1 MFLYVEGIKSTPQH
15 RFPLIMLRLSIFQ
28 YASYRYHLM
37 AAMIMCSI
45 TLSAQHPISK
55 ALFQLMDAGNF
66 REAQEAIS
74 NYSVSEL
81 SALPDSVLFDY
92 YYLKAAIKGNDGDE
106 DNKRAYLIEAKKL
119 CEKSQGIHSPVYL
132 ELCWAIGNSF
142 ENAGDT
148 LSAFE
153 VYQAALIQSI
163 GLYSL
168 SDEDVKWQYEEIN
181 NKVIDWYR
189 DDNLRRRMVNH
200 RENLAP
206 RDVSK
211 DAVQNDLEFYYQFYK
226 DPIAK
231 KKLEEADSLYSL
243 SQWENAGQ
251 LYLEIGEATDD
262 NPIAKATLQ
271 ELATICLI
279 NVEDFQKAEELLL
292 SNLTLL
298 NNYKYTK
305 EYRRTLSQ
313 LSNLYNAIH
322 NYSKAKEFASEAKYR
337 YEEALDFSRGYIL
350 CLHRCAK
357 LERGNENYFLA
368 LLLEDVALQE
378 LYRNKTFG
386 VLSGKPTSREFFLA
400 DCLSSAAVHY
410 NQVGFRDQAYLNLE
424 KAIEIAIANNL
435 DASTYYSNLA
445 DLYIASRD
453 FGKAVVA
460 KQEAYNLSKSEYN
473 KIEIGTCLGL
483 AQFLAQQPI
492 SAKVVKETSN
502 YLISL
507 LSRTFAF
514 TTTNERRNFWSHFE
528 YYFPLLNFLAYQTDS
543 PELFIQIYNNILIEK
558 GLLLRTANNLRDE
571 IISEGKSEDISLYD
585 QLLQLR
591 LLLQSISQK
600 EAEIVKKKIEEID
613 KYLTKEYSSY
623 VNYVNSNEISWQDV
637 RRNLQEE
644 DIAIE
649 FYNIPETKWHEDES
663 DVDGKYRYCAITLRK
678 EYGYPHIIP
687 LFTDERL
694 LELDKEDLYETDSIY
709 NLIWKPLES
718 ELKGVKS
725 IYFAADRD
733 LHKIGIEYA
742 PLPGGGIIG
751 DKFNL
756 YRISST
762 RVLAEK
768 KKESRCDNAVLY
780 GGLRYDVGKDDLVA
794 ESRAGDYHPTSTSR
808 AFTAADSRYGVKYLP
823 GTLKE
828 VEEIA
833 QRFANRPRIVTDIS
847 GTEESF
853 KSLAGSS
860 TDIIHLATHG
870 FFWSEDD
877 ARKRDYVTFLN
888 PLNNA
893 VQSTEDKAL
902 MRSGLFFSGANIG
915 LKGEALPDD
924 VEDGVLTA
932 LELSNMNLG
941 NVDMVVMS
949 ACESGLGETSGEGV
963 FGLQR
968 GFKLAGANT
977 LLMSLWKVDD
987 AATQKLMTEFYKHY
1001 LSGKSKQ
1008 MSLHLA
1014 QESLKNSSE
1023 YSDPQYWAAF
1033 ILLDGLN

>member
-1 MFLYVEGIKSTPQH
+1 MASPRYLFIVLFMCDLPKFKELYRGI
-15 RFPLIMLRLSIFQ
+15 LAMVVLGLSVSNTF
-28 YASYRYHLM
+28 
-37 AAMIMCSI
+37 
-45 TLSAQHPISK
+45 AQHPICD
-55 ALFQLMDAGNF
+55 ALHQFLDTGDFGRANEVIHG
-66 REAQEAIS
+66 
-74 NYSVSEL
+74 YSVSEL
-81 SALPDSVLFDY
+81 AALPDSVLFDY

-453 FGKAVVA
+453 FSKAVVA

-473 KIEIGTCLGL
+473 KIEIGIGLGL
-483 AQFLAQQPI
+483 VQFLARQPI
-492 SAKVVKETSN
+492 SAQIVKETSN
-502 YLISL
+502 FLISL

-514 TTTNERRNFWSHFE
+514 TTTNERRNFWSYFE
-528 YYFPLLNFLAYQTDS
+528 YHFPLLNFLAYQTDS

-571 IISEGKSEDISLYD
+571 IILGGKSEDITLYD

-591 LLLQSISQK
+591 ELLPSISQK

-623 VNYVNSNEISWQDV
+623 ANYVNSNGITWQDV

-644 DIAIE
+644 DIVIE

-780 GGLRYDVGKDDLVA
+780 GGLRYDVGKDDLIA

-828 VEEIA
+828 VEDIS
-833 QRFANRPRIVTDIS
+833 QNFSNKPRLITDIS

-860 TDIIHLATHG
+860 IDIIHLATHG

-888 PLNNA
+888 PDNRA
-893 VQSTEDKAL
+893 KQSEEDKAL
-902 MRSGLFFSGANIG
+902 TRSGLFFSGANIG
-915 LKGEALPDD
+915 LQGETLPDD

-941 NVDMVVMS
+941 HVDMVVMS

-987 AATQKLMTEFYKHY
+987 TATQLLMTEFYRNY
-1001 LSGKSKQ
+1001 LSGKTK
-1008 MSLHLA
+1008 
-1014 QESLKNSSE
+1014 QESLRLAQQSLRDNAN